1 MRNSIAAWYEVDGL
15 RAKLWIADREN
26 NRWGAVMWWDHVPP
40 RAAAPPN
47 RAAELIGRPPTHGH
61 SSPWLAPPRESLVNP
76 DHHQYSHSLV
86 GVSMHDYVVVDAFTS
101 RPLDGN
107 PVAVFFDCE
116 DLTTHL
122 MQRIAN
128 EMHLSETTFV
138 LPPQSGS
145 GAHIRIFTPVNE
157 LPFAGHPMLGTAVAL
172 AEKLGQDKLQLETA
186 IGVIPF
192 RLGTDDGATEVWM
205 QQPLPRW
212 ELYEHGPELLGGARR
227 GDLDRTGGGLSERT
241 AARVRRAAGHSR
253 ALRPAPGPRLA
264 RFPDMAVNC
273 FAGAGARWRI
283 RMFSPAYG
291 VVEDAATGSAAGSRP
306 PGPTRSGGMGAGHRD
321 RTGNRTGAPFADA
334 GRRLVTASRSRP

>member
-1 MRNSIAAWYEVDGL
+1 
-15 RAKLWIADREN
+15 
-26 NRWGAVMWWDHVPP
+26 
-40 RAAAPPN
+40 
-47 RAAELIGRPPTHGH
+47 
-61 SSPWLAPPRESLVNP
+61 
-76 DHHQYSHSLV
+76 
-86 GVSMHDYVVVDAFTS
+86 MHDYVVVDSFAR

-107 PVAVFFDCE
+107 PVAVIFDSE
-116 DLTTHL
+116 DLTTDL

-138 LPPQSGS
+138 LPSECG
-145 GAHIRIFTPVNE
+145 GDAHIRIFTPVNE

-205 QQPLPRW
+205 EQPLPRW
-212 ELYEHGPELLGGARR
+212 ELYEHGPELLEALGVQTSIAPVEAYRNGPRHVFV
-227 GDLDRTGGGLSERT
+227 GLPDIPSLS
-241 AARVRRAAGHSR
+241 AVCPDHR
-253 ALRPAPGPRLA
+253 ALT

-291 VVEDAATGSAAGSRP
+291 VVEDAATGSAAGPLAIHLARHGLAGWEQDIEIEQGIELGRP
-306 PGPTRSGGMGAGHRD
+306 SLMRAIAWGGGEQVSAVNVSGHGVIIARG
-321 RTGNRTGAPFADA
+321 T
-334 GRRLVTASRSRP
+334 LCI